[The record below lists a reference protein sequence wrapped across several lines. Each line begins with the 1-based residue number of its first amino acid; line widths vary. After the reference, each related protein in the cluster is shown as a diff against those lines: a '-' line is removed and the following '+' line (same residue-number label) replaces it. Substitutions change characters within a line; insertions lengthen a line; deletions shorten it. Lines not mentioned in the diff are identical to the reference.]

1 MSVRH
6 KLNSANMCFCL
17 LMAGL
22 VGLLMGSWTWFAL
35 AAVACVA
42 ASIHS
47 GGIRLRPT
55 GRRPRPRR

>member
-1 MSVRH
+1 
-6 KLNSANMCFCL
+6 MCFCL

-55 GRRPRPRR
+55 GRPPRPRG